1 MPSEFVI
8 LVTYNLSP
16 PNLQRIKDISPSVE
30 VIATDDPK
38 KIEMSLP
45 EVTVIFG
52 EIKPSYLP
60 VAKKLRWV
68 HYPYAGV
75 DKALFPE
82 FVASGITLTC
92 SRGLH
97 KHQMT
102 ELLFGMMLTF
112 TRRLSTYRRYQ
123 LEKKWDTSP
132 FKETELLSD
141 STLGLLGVGAI
152 GTEMARAA
160 KGFGMRVIGLKRDPS
175 AHVDNVNVLLGR
187 GDLPQLLHDSDHIV
201 VILPLTVETKNLITE
216 REFSLME
223 RKPFFY
229 NLARGSIVN
238 TQDLIQALQEGKIK
252 GAGLDV
258 FDEEP
263 LDKVSP
269 LWSMQNV
276 IITPHV
282 GGLIPH
288 YISAAI
294 GSFLENLSRFLRSED
309 LLNVV
314 DKRRGY

>member
-1 MPSEFVI
+1 MPSELVI

-16 PNLQRIKDISPSVE
+16 PNLQRIKNVSPSIE

-45 EVTVIFG
+45 NATVIFG
-52 EIKPSYLP
+52 EVKPGYLP
-60 VAKKLRWV
+60 PAKKLRWV

-112 TRRLSTYRRYQ
+112 TRRLFTYRSYQ
-123 LEKKWDTSP
+123 REKKWDTSP
-132 FKETELLSD
+132 FRETELLSD

-152 GTEMARAA
+152 GAEMARAA
-160 KGFGMRVIGLKRDPS
+160 KGFGMRVIGLKRDPF
-175 AHVDNVNVLLGR
+175 AHVENVDVLLGR
-187 GDLPQLLHDSDHIV
+187 GDLPRLLHNSDHIV
-201 VILPLTVETKNLITE
+201 VILPLTPETKNLITE
-216 REFSLME
+216 KEFGLME

-238 TQDLIQALQEGKIK
+238 TRDLIQALQQGKIK

-263 LDKVSP
+263 LAKASP
-269 LWSMQNV
+269 LWSMENV

-282 GGLIPH
+282 GGLVPH
-288 YISAAI
+288 YIREAI
-294 GSFLENLSRFLRSED
+294 GSFLENLSRYLKGDD